1 MLSPTYSP
9 PRETLMKLIT
19 FTESSRTRI
28 GLLQGEQVVDL
39 SQVAPTLPDDM
50 LTLLQSGAT
59 AMTEAA
65 KHQQGPTHFAVADVV
80 IEAPIKRPP
89 KILAIG
95 LNYRAHAEESNMEIP
110 KYPVVFTKQ
119 ATAANG
125 PYAPIHSP
133 TETNMLD
140 YEGELGMV
148 IGKTCR
154 RVSKADANQ
163 VIAGFCVLNDV
174 SVREWQFLATPP
186 QFTMG
191 KSWDTHNPFGPAI
204 VTPDEVDP
212 HNLML
217 RTFVNGE
224 MRQETN
230 TDDLIFNWYDIIEFL
245 STAFTLE
252 PGDVIATGTPSGVGA
267 AMQPQGTLQIGDTV
281 KVEIE
286 GLGFIENDVITEPD
300 TAKIQ

>member
-1 MLSPTYSP
+1 
-9 PRETLMKLIT
+9 MKLIT

-28 GLLQGEQVVDL
+28 GLLQGEQIVDL
-39 SQVAPTLPDDM
+39 SQAAPALPDDM
-50 LTLLQSGAT
+50 LTLLEAGDT
-59 AMTEAA
+59 ALQEVA
-65 KHQQGPTHFAVADVV
+65 KHVDAATHFAAADVV
-80 IEAPIKRPP
+80 IEAPMRRPP

-95 LNYRAHAEESNMEIP
+95 LNYQAHAEESNMDIP

-119 ATAANG
+119 ATSANG

-133 TETNMLD
+133 QETKMLD
-140 YEGELGMV
+140 YEGELGIV
-148 IGKTCR
+148 IGKRCR
-154 RVSKADANQ
+154 RVSKDDASK
-163 VIAGFCVLNDV
+163 VIAGFCVVNDV

-204 VTPDEVDP
+204 VTADEVDP
-212 HNLML
+212 HHLML

-224 MRQETN
+224 LRQETN
-230 TDDLIFNWYDIIEFL
+230 TDDLIFNCYDIIEFL

-267 AMQPQGTLQIGDTV
+267 AMQPQATLQIGDIV
-281 KVEIE
+281 RVEIE
-286 GLGFIENDVITEPD
+286 GLGFIENEVIAEPN
-300 TAKIQ
+300 TAVIQ

>member
-1 MLSPTYSP
+1 
-9 PRETLMKLIT
+9 MKLIT

-28 GLLQGEQVVDL
+28 GLLQGEQIVDL
-39 SQVAPTLPDDM
+39 SQAAPALPDDM
-50 LTLLQSGAT
+50 LTLLEAGDT
-59 AMTEAA
+59 ALQEVA
-65 KHQQGPTHFAVADVV
+65 KHADAATHFAAADVV
-80 IEAPIKRPP
+80 IEAPMRRPP

-95 LNYRAHAEESNMEIP
+95 LNYQAHAEESNMDIP

-119 ATAANG
+119 ATSANG

-133 TETNMLD
+133 QETKMLD
-140 YEGELGMV
+140 YEGELGIV
-148 IGKTCR
+148 IGKRCR
-154 RVSKADANQ
+154 RVSKDDASK

-204 VTPDEVDP
+204 VTADEVAP
-212 HNLML
+212 QHLML

-224 MRQETN
+224 LRQETN
-230 TDDLIFNWYDIIEFL
+230 TDDLIFNCYDIIEFL

-267 AMQPQGTLQIGDTV
+267 AMQPQATLQIGDIV

-286 GLGFIENDVITEPD
+286 GLGFIENEVIAEPN
-300 TAKIQ
+300 TAAIQ